1 MTRPRDYVPFVVI
14 NFQPSLFDRASFTLM
29 LKYSDRLV
37 INPSSAVK
45 RRQTTNDRQVT
56 DLEALRAPPEGCTQ
70 HLAQPVIPRT
80 WREKTW
86 RERVRCCAR
95 LVEAKPPLP
104 ARRTQR

>member
-1 MTRPRDYVPFVVI
+1 LTRPRDYVPFVVI

-29 LKYSDRLV
+29 LKYSDRIV

-56 DLEALRAPPEGCTQ
+56 DLEALRALLKAAHSTSPSRSSPG
-70 HLAQPVIPRT
+70 HG
-80 WREKTW
+80 
-86 RERVRCCAR
+86 AR
-95 LVEAKPPLP
+95 RPGASGYAVALDWVEAKPPLP